1 MSKKANTN
9 LNLRVE
15 PDGWAKMLPNFVIIT
30 WCVGSISIIIA
41 ILTLPWVKSFL
52 DLAFKL
58 TLRPRLDLKMLEID
72 FYVMLVT
79 FIISMSGVWI
89 QSKRCRRRNDRRYG
103 SFLVFGIIS
112 FLMMAG
118 YLGYIWFGR

>member
-1 MSKKANTN
+1 MSKKAGTN

-15 PDGWAKMLPNFVIIT
+15 PDSWAKMLPNLAIVT
-30 WCVGSISIIIA
+30 LCVGSISVVIA
-41 ILTLPWVKSFL
+41 VLTLPWVKSFL

-58 TLRPRLDLKMLEID
+58 TLRPQLDLKTLEID

-79 FIISMSGVWI
+79 FIVSMIGLGI
-89 QSKRCRRRNDRRYG
+89 QAKRCRRRKDRKYN

-118 YLGYIWFGR
+118 YLGYIWWGR